1 MSVNVFV
8 TPIERQ
14 GNGNAKKRRFTVSW
28 EVDGESLPERTL
40 TWPDD
45 LIRLLIDDELDDMAY
60 DQMMLAAR
68 TIDDVDNHGKNRR

>member
-14 GNGNAKKRRFTVSW
+14 GNGNAKKRRFTVRW

-45 LIRLLIDDELDDMAY
+45 LIRLLTDDELDELAH